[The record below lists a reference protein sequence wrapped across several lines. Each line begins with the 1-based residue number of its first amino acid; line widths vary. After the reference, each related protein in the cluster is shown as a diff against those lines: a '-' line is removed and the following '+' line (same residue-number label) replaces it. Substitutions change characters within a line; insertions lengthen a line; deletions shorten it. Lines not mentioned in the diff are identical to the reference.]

1 MSSALQAYAV
11 RAWAAPG
18 VAEDALDLQ
27 DGCGQNA
34 PLLLWAAWCART
46 GRAFDA
52 ETLEAACDT
61 ARAWEGAAVR
71 PLRAV
76 RRTLKAAIPDL
87 DDDARE
93 AVRERVKAV
102 ELEAELHLLAA
113 LEALSPAP
121 GPSRPLEPALIA
133 AARAW
138 DATVPRAGLQRLAGK
153 LPA

>member
-1 MSSALQAYAV
+1 MSELREFAI

-18 VAEDALDLQ
+18 IAEDCLDLQ

-46 GRAFDA
+46 GRTPDA

-87 DDDARE
+87 DDAARE

-102 ELEAELHLLAA
+102 ELESELHLLAA
-113 LEALSPAP
+113 LEALSPPPGAP
-121 GPSRPLEPALIA
+121 RPVEPALIA

-138 DATVPRAGLQRLAGK
+138 DTTVPRAGLERLAGK

>member
-1 MSSALQAYAV
+1 MSEALREFAV
-11 RAWAAPG
+11 RAWAVEG
-18 VAEDALDLQ
+18 VASEALDLQ

-46 GRAFDA
+46 GRTPDD

-61 ARAWEGAAVR
+61 ARAWEGAVVR

-87 DDDARE
+87 DDPARE
-93 AVRERVKAV
+93 DVRERVKAV
-102 ELEAELHLLAA
+102 ELQAELHLLAA
-113 LEALSPAP
+113 LEALSPPP
-121 GPSRPLEPALIA
+121 GPPRPVGPALVA

-138 DATVPRAGLQRLAGK
+138 DATVPRAGLERLAAK